1 VSTVEPRKNIA
12 NLLRAYETLPSNVRA
27 RVPLVLCGDRGW
39 ISEEIH
45 VAIERARREQWLRY
59 FGYIPEEDLPL
70 IYGGARVFIY
80 PSFYEGFG
88 LPVLEAMAS
97 GVPVVAANSTSI
109 PEVAGDCALLVEP
122 NAIGELADAVER
134 SLDDEDWR
142 ERVVASHVRRSSPG
156 LLVQARRLMC
166 TGKL

>member
-1 VSTVEPRKNIA
+1 MS
-12 NLLRAYETLPSNVRA
+12 
-27 RVPLVLCGDRGW
+27 GG
-39 ISEEIH
+39 IH
-45 VAIERARREQWLRY
+45 AAIERARREHWLLY

-70 IYGGARVFIY
+70 IYAGARVFIY

-122 NAIGELADAVER
+122 NDIGELADAVQQ

-142 ERVVASHVRRSSPG
+142 ERAARCGIARAAELTWTACASKTVEVYREVMSRVG
-156 LLVQARRLMC
+156 
-166 TGKL
+166 